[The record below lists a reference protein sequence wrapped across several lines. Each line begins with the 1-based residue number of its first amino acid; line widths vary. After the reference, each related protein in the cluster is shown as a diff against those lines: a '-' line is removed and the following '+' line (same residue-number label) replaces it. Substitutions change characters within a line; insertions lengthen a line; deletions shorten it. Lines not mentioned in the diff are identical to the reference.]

1 MQRSFVAATR
11 VAAQAGARRSAST
24 ASSGTA
30 SGRSALAT
38 AYSAIG
44 ASNVTYV
51 SYIVGGVIVLEAVYG
66 TVTDGIW
73 SSMNKGRTFQSTD
86 WSKFAS
92 QFSGE

>member
-1 MQRSFVAATR
+1 MQRSLVAASR
-11 VAAQAGARRSAST
+11 VAAQVGASSRRSAS
-24 ASSGTA
+24 S
-30 SGRSALAT
+30 SGRSALAS
-38 AYSAIG
+38 AYSVIG

-51 SYIVGGVIVLEAVYG
+51 TYIVGGVIVLEAVYG
-66 TVTDGIW
+66 TITDGIW